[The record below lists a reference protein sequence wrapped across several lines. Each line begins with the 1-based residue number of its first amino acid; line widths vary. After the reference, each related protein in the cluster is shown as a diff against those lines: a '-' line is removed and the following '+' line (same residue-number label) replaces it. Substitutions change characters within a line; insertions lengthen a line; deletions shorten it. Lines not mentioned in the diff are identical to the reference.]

1 MKYDAKRHLL
11 YPVLS
16 PNNDDYPDG
25 EFTTTLTPPVLDPEG
40 TIAFTIQFH
49 LKEPFLSQCVREGR
63 AKCKAMIYCTSTLY
77 RGDYEAPSGEFTI
90 SAKIPQEQ
98 LDGTVEVHSFV
109 ISIEPISLAGSDIH
123 PEYVQ
128 LGVPLDVSLR
138 QPLAAAERQE
148 FNIQR
153 DQSRED
159 PLMAFEEDL
168 SGKIPPG
175 ELDIVT
181 NFTDR
186 QIKII
191 MHETTYNQVLQL
203 RNDEPIA
210 LASFYMSALVQACC
224 IVYSTPPEEAEDAYP
239 QGWFHRLRER
249 QQEGIE
255 PFRMAQIIFGKP
267 FEKLL
272 TEAT

>member
-11 YPVLS
+11 YPVLA

-25 EFTTTLTPPVLDPEG
+25 EFTTTLTPPVLESDG
-40 TIAFTIQFH
+40 TVAFTIEFH
-49 LKEPFLSQCVREGR
+49 MEEPSLNQSVREAK

-77 RGDYEAPSGEFTI
+77 RADFEAPSGEFTI

-98 LDGTVEVHSFV
+98 LDGAVEVHSFV
-109 ISIEPISLAGSDIH
+109 ISIEPLSLVGSNIH

-128 LGVPLDVSLR
+128 LGAPLEVSIR

-153 DQSRED
+153 EQSRED
-159 PLMAFEEDL
+159 PLIAFEEDQF
-168 SGKIPPG
+168 GKLPQG

-181 NFTDR
+181 NIADR

-191 MHETTYNQVLQL
+191 MHETTYTQVLQL

-224 IVYSTPPEEAEDAYP
+224 IVDRTPPEEAEDAYP

-272 TEAT
+272 TEAS